1 MFEREPMKNHTTF
14 RIGGIADVL
23 ITPKNISEISAAVN
37 ILKDKNIPFYV
48 IGNGSNLLVSDKGIR
63 GVVVKLFKNFSNILI
78 EGNRVSAQAGALLS
92 GVAAEAA
99 KHGLS
104 GLEFAAGIPGTIGGA
119 VLMNAGAYGGEMKD
133 VVVKTKYLDTDG
145 DIKDCADHDFSYRSS
160 IFQKNGGI
168 ILQTEM
174 QLCEKCK
181 EEIYEKMEKLSQLR
195 REKQP
200 LNYPSAG
207 SAFKRPQGFFAAKLI
222 DDAGLRG
229 FKIGGAQV
237 SEKHTGFV
245 INTGDATCVD
255 VCALLDAVQD
265 MVLEKYGI
273 QLQREVKFLG
283 EV

>member
-1 MFEREPMKNHTTF
+1 M
-14 RIGGIADVL
+14 L
-23 ITPKNISEISAAVN
+23 ITPKNVSEISAAVKL
-37 ILKDKNIPFYV
+37 LKANNIPFYV

-63 GVVVKLFKNFSNILI
+63 GVVLKLFRNFSNILVD
-78 EGNRVSAQAGALLS
+78 GNTVSAQAGAPLS
-92 GVAAEAA
+92 GVAVKAA
-99 KHGLS
+99 KHCLS

-133 VVVKTKYLDTDG
+133 VVVKTKYLDTKG
-145 DIKDCADHDFSYRSS
+145 DINICVDHDFSYRSS

-174 QLCEKCK
+174 LLSEKSK
-181 EEIYEKMEKLSQLR
+181 EEIYEKMESLFKAR

-207 SAFKRPQGFFAAKLI
+207 SAFKRPQGSYAAKLI

-229 FKIGGAQV
+229 FRIGGAQV

-245 INTGDATCVD
+245 INTGDATCSD
-255 VCALLDAVQD
+255 ICALLDAVHD
-265 MVLEKYGI
+265 IVFEKYGVA
-273 QLQREVKFLG
+273 LQREVRFLG